1 MEDFSFNALM
11 ALAWANK
18 LITGAVISTLLAAV
32 LIKFYWDKVGYFL
45 MRTWHGVPLVGTV
58 ARLARE
64 STSTDQKQWLLSETS
79 LCNNY
84 YDYYQ
89 DVGEKSA
96 DYYNKCESYLD
107 TIGEAGRRERPVW
120 VLILIFLLILF
131 EAVGFAYVLVP
142 FINQNLS
149 SNDQTY
155 LGWMAAFLLSI
166 ISAGFAEAAG
176 RAIHHNSLVNKAR
189 HWWEGDR
196 DPNKVTP
203 LKQIQPGVRIK
214 ETEKDEGG
222 KDYNRILARLVTNQT
237 VTPRHSWIIGCALV
251 VIIMACA
258 AFGIR
263 AYQLKSMETDMVG
276 NPSAFAEQSYESSAS
291 PFELPEESAAIND
304 AATDSVLTDKMDAI
318 RSASLITFVVL
329 SVIYVAIQAVSVWL
343 ASIFG
348 FAGVESK
355 KAWEYTHRFN
365 SAIELERWMETQ
377 RIKIAAHADHKLR
390 MLQMKLAKRV
400 TTDSNVQAALHG
412 AQGRDFNAY
421 VLRKQEEAGTHRTQP
436 QPVSQTTESRPAAPR
451 LAAAEPTAVV
461 IPAPIIEP
469 TVVANP
475 PAQIAESAV
484 VSIVSGQPVDTAPA
498 VDLSALRS
506 KDLTGYSDEQLA
518 TICRAKGYPLEAV
531 LALRAD
537 QQLLKDFEGI

>member
-18 LITGAVISTLLAAV
+18 LITGTVISTLLAAI
-32 LIKFYWDKVGYFL
+32 LIKVYWDKVGYFL
-45 MRTWHGVPLVGTV
+45 MRVWHGMPLVGTV
-58 ARLARE
+58 ARLARG
-64 STSTDQKQWLLSETS
+64 STSTDHKHWLLSEAS

-89 DVGEKSA
+89 EVGDKSS

-107 TIGEAGRRERPVW
+107 TIGEGDRRERPLW

-149 SNDQTY
+149 SNDQAY

-189 HWWEGDR
+189 HWWEGDQ
-196 DPNKVTP
+196 DLNKVTP
-203 LKQIQPGVRIK
+203 LKQVQPGVRIK
-214 ETEKDEGG
+214 ETDKDENA
-222 KDYNRILARLVTNQT
+222 KDYNRILARLVTNHE
-237 VTPRHSWIIGCALV
+237 VTPKHGWIIGCALV
-251 VIIMACA
+251 VVIMAAA

-263 AYQLKSMETDMVG
+263 AYQLKSIETEMVG
-276 NPSAFAEQSYESSAS
+276 NPSVFAEQSYDSGQS
-291 PFELPEESAAIND
+291 PFELPEESAEVNQ
-304 AATDSVLTDKMDAI
+304 AASDSTLTDKMDAI

-355 KAWEYTHRFN
+355 KAWEYTHKFN
-365 SAIELERWMETQ
+365 NAAELERWMENQ
-377 RIKIAAHADHKLR
+377 RSRIAAHADHKLR
-390 MLQMKLAKRV
+390 KLQMKLSKRT
-400 TTDSNVQAALHG
+400 TTDSKVQAALNG
-412 AQGRDFNAY
+412 SQGRDFNAY
-421 VLRKQEEAGTHRTQP
+421 VLRMQEEAGTHRSQP
-436 QPVSQTTESRPAAPR
+436 QSS
-451 LAAAEPTAVV
+451 
-461 IPAPIIEP
+461 PAP
-469 TVVANP
+469 
-475 PAQIAESAV
+475 Q
-484 VSIVSGQPVDTAPA
+484 APA
-498 VDLSALRS
+498 VAPVVVEQPAVASELQTPQASAAPVPQATPAASVDLEALRH
-506 KDLTGYSDEQLA
+506 KDLTVYNEEQLG
-518 TICRAKGYPLEAV
+518 TICRNKGYDLNAV
-531 LALRAD
+531 LALRAE
-537 QQLLKDFEGI
+537 QQLLKDFEVV

>member
-18 LITGAVISTLLAAV
+18 LLTGAVISTLLSAI
-32 LIKFYWDKVGYFL
+32 LIKVYWDKVGYFL
-45 MRTWHGVPLVGTV
+45 MRVWHGIPLIGTV
-58 ARLARE
+58 SRLASG
-64 STSTDQKQWLLSETS
+64 STSTDHKKWLLSEAS

-89 DVGEKSA
+89 DVGEKSS

-107 TIGEAGRRERPVW
+107 TIGEGDRRERPIW
-120 VLILIFLLILF
+120 VLVLIFLLILF

-149 SNDQTY
+149 SNDQAY

-189 HWWEGDR
+189 HWWEGDQ
-196 DPNKVTP
+196 DENKVTP
-203 LKQIQPGVRIK
+203 LKQVQPGVRIK

-222 KDYNRILARLVTNQT
+222 KDYNRILARIVTNQT
-237 VTPRHSWIIGCALV
+237 VTPRHGWIVGCALV
-251 VIIMACA
+251 VVIMACA

-263 AYQLKSMETDMVG
+263 AYQLKSIETEMVG
-276 NPSAFAEQSYESSAS
+276 NPSVFAEQSYESSAS
-291 PFELPEESAAIND
+291 PFELPADSAAVNQE
-304 AATDSVLTDKMDAI
+304 ATNSTLTDKMDAI

-355 KAWEYTHRFN
+355 KAWEYTHKFN
-365 SAIELERWMETQ
+365 NAVELERWMENQ
-377 RIKIAAHADHKLR
+377 RGKIAAHADHKLR
-390 MLQMKLAKRV
+390 MLQMKLSKRT
-400 TTDSNVQAALHG
+400 TTDSTVQTALKG
-412 AQGRDFNAY
+412 AHGRDFNAY
-421 VLRKQEEAGTHRTQP
+421 VLRMQEEAGTHRSQP
-436 QPVSQTTESRPAAPR
+436 QPSMPSAVQTAPSSPAAPAQTTPAAVAATPEPAMPEV
-451 LAAAEPTAVV
+451 LAES
-461 IPAPIIEP
+461 PAPAA
-469 TVVANP
+469 VA
-475 PAQIAESAV
+475 A
-484 VSIVSGQPVDTAPA
+484 PVTADHN
-498 VDLSALRS
+498 VLRN
-506 KDLTGYSDEQLA
+506 KDLTAYNDEQLG
-518 TICRAKGYPLEAV
+518 TICRAKGYDLDAV
-531 LALRAD
+531 LAIRAE
-537 QQLLKDFEGI
+537 QQLLKDFEEV